1 MNKKHVIEKV
11 NNSFQDTMMSVLG
24 IEITDFGES
33 YVSGKMP
40 VDNRTKQPFG
50 LLHGGASA
58 AFAETLGSIG
68 AAKHVDLEEYSVVG
82 VELNKKHVIEKVN
95 NSFQDTMMS
104 VLGIEITDFGESY
117 VSGKMPVDNRTKQ
130 PFGLLHGGASAA
142 FAETLGSIGAGK
154 HVDLEEYSV
163 VGVELN
169 SSHLKAVRTGWV
181 FGKATPI
188 RVGRTMQ
195 VWDIDIKNQE
205 DDLICKS
212 RLTLA
217 VIKKNDR

>member
-1 MNKKHVIEKV
+1 MDKNHVIEEV

-24 IEITDFGES
+24 IEITDFGDD
-33 YVSGKMP
+33 YISGKMP
-40 VDNRTKQPFG
+40 VDT
-50 LLHGGASA
+50 
-58 AFAETLGSIG
+58 
-68 AAKHVDLEEYSVVG
+68 
-82 VELNKKHVIEKVN
+82 
-95 NSFQDTMMS
+95 
-104 VLGIEITDFGESY
+104 
-117 VSGKMPVDNRTKQ
+117 RTKQ

-169 SSHLKAVRTGWV
+169 SSHLKAVKTGWV

-188 RVGRTMQ
+188 RVGRTIQ
-195 VWDIDIKNQE
+195 VWVIDIKNQE
-205 DDLICKS
+205 DDLVCKS

-217 VIKKNDR
+217 VIKRNDR

>member
-1 MNKKHVIEKV
+1 MKLSWKLYQCLQIMDKKHVIEKV

-24 IEITDFGES
+24 IEITDFGDD
-33 YVSGKMP
+33 YISGKMP
-40 VDNRTKQPFG
+40 VDT
-50 LLHGGASA
+50 
-58 AFAETLGSIG
+58 
-68 AAKHVDLEEYSVVG
+68 
-82 VELNKKHVIEKVN
+82 
-95 NSFQDTMMS
+95 
-104 VLGIEITDFGESY
+104 
-117 VSGKMPVDNRTKQ
+117 RTKQ

-169 SSHLKAVRTGWV
+169 SSHLKAVRAGWV

-195 VWDIDIKNQE
+195 VWGIDIKNQKG
-205 DDLICKS
+205 DLVCKS

-217 VIKKNDR
+217 VIKRNDR

>member
-1 MNKKHVIEKV
+1 MKLSWRLYQCLQIMDKKHVIEKV

-24 IEITDFGES
+24 IEITDFGDN
-33 YVSGKMP
+33 YISGKMP
-40 VDNRTKQPFG
+40 VD
-50 LLHGGASA
+50 A
-58 AFAETLGSIG
+58 
-68 AAKHVDLEEYSVVG
+68 
-82 VELNKKHVIEKVN
+82 
-95 NSFQDTMMS
+95 
-104 VLGIEITDFGESY
+104 
-117 VSGKMPVDNRTKQ
+117 RTKQ

-142 FAETLGSIGAGK
+142 FAETLGSIGAGT

-169 SSHLKAVRTGWV
+169 SSHLKAVRAGWV

-205 DDLICKS
+205 GDLVCKS

-217 VIKKNDR
+217 VIKRNDR

>member
-1 MNKKHVIEKV
+1 MDKKHVIDKV

-24 IEITDFGES
+24 IEITDFGDS

-58 AFAETLGSIG
+58 AFAETLGS
-68 AAKHVDLEEYSVVG
+68 
-82 VELNKKHVIEKVN
+82 
-95 NSFQDTMMS
+95 M
-104 VLGIEITDFGESY
+104 
-117 VSGKMPVDNRTKQ
+117 
-130 PFGLLHGGASAA
+130 
-142 FAETLGSIGAGK
+142 GAGK
-154 HVDLEEYSV
+154 HVDLEKYSI

-169 SSHLKAVRTGWV
+169 SSHLRAVKNGWV
-181 FGKATPI
+181 FGKATPVRI
-188 RVGRTMQ
+188 GRAMQ
-195 VWDIDIKNQE
+195 VWDIDIENENGKGV
-205 DDLICKS
+205 CKS

>member
-1 MNKKHVIEKV
+1 MDKKHIIKKL

-24 IEITDFGES
+24 IEITG
-33 YVSGKMP
+33 
-40 VDNRTKQPFG
+40 
-50 LLHGGASA
+50 
-58 AFAETLGSIG
+58 
-68 AAKHVDLEEYSVVG
+68 
-82 VELNKKHVIEKVN
+82 
-95 NSFQDTMMS
+95 
-104 VLGIEITDFGESY
+104 FGESY

-169 SSHLKAVRTGWV
+169 SSHLKAVKTGWV

-188 RVGRTMQ
+188 RVGRTIQ
-195 VWDIDIKNQE
+195 VWGIDIKNQE
-205 DDLICKS
+205 DDLVCKS

-217 VIKKNDR
+217 VIKRNDR

>member
-1 MNKKHVIEKV
+1 MDKKHVIEKV

-24 IEITDFGES
+24 IEITDFG
-33 YVSGKMP
+33 K
-40 VDNRTKQPFG
+40 
-50 LLHGGASA
+50 
-58 AFAETLGSIG
+58 
-68 AAKHVDLEEYSVVG
+68 
-82 VELNKKHVIEKVN
+82 
-95 NSFQDTMMS
+95 
-104 VLGIEITDFGESY
+104 SY

-188 RVGRTMQ
+188 RVGRTIQ
-195 VWDIDIKNQE
+195 VWGIDIKNQE
-205 DDLICKS
+205 DDLVCKS

-217 VIKKNDR
+217 VIKRNDR

>member
-1 MNKKHVIEKV
+1 MDKKHVI
-11 NNSFQDTMMSVLG
+11 D
-24 IEITDFGES
+24 
-33 YVSGKMP
+33 
-40 VDNRTKQPFG
+40 
-50 LLHGGASA
+50 
-58 AFAETLGSIG
+58 
-68 AAKHVDLEEYSVVG
+68 
-82 VELNKKHVIEKVN
+82 KVN

-154 HVDLEEYSV
+154 HVDLEEYFV

-169 SSHLKAVRTGWV
+169 SSHLKAVRAGWV

-188 RVGRTMQ
+188 RVGRTIQ

-205 DDLICKS
+205 GDLVCKS

-217 VIKKNDR
+217 VIKRNDR

>member
-1 MNKKHVIEKV
+1 M
-11 NNSFQDTMMSVLG
+11 
-24 IEITDFGES
+24 
-33 YVSGKMP
+33 
-40 VDNRTKQPFG
+40 
-50 LLHGGASA
+50 
-58 AFAETLGSIG
+58 
-68 AAKHVDLEEYSVVG
+68 
-82 VELNKKHVIEKVN
+82 NKKHVIEKVN

-188 RVGRTMQ
+188 RVGRTIQ
-195 VWDIDIKNQE
+195 VWGIDIKNQE
-205 DDLICKS
+205 DDLVCKS

-217 VIKKNDR
+217 VIKGNDR